1 MLVLPVA
8 GSVVQKDVSVVYE
21 LRSHLRQGYVG
32 KMRTAEN
39 YAAFW
44 SDFWFQLP
52 EALAVSPHL
61 SVAMEVGMLGIMHR
75 MEQ

>member
-1 MLVLPVA
+1 MIVVPVA
-8 GSVVQKDVSVVYE
+8 GSVVQEDVWVVYE

-52 EALAVSPHL
+52 EVLAVSPHL
-61 SVAMEVGMLGIMHR
+61 SVATEVGMPGTMHR